1 MEGFQESPWGMT
13 LGFKDPQLEAAF
25 HTDHAARHRRQ
36 DAMGS
41 FILTGALYAMIVLT
55 KTGMVRARTGLSDA
69 TGVGI

>member
-1 MEGFQESPWGMT
+1 MGHDARFQRP
-13 LGFKDPQLEAAF
+13 P
-25 HTDHAARHRRQ
+25 ARGCIPHRPCSTASQ

-55 KTGMVRARTGLSDA
+55 KTGMVRARSGLSDA